1 MTGPDPRQSELN
13 DAGEAWLSFLA
24 VFVLAEIAMTAVL
37 WGYVSFYWALA
48 GGVPIAIVVGWAISI
63 VRPLRRAISAVVQ
76 GLLDLI

>member
-13 DAGEAWLSFLA
+13 DAGDAWLTFLA
-24 VFVLAEIAMTAVL
+24 MFVLAEIAMTAVL

-48 GGVPIAIVVGWAISI
+48 GGVPFSIAVGWAISL
-63 VRPLRRAISAVVQ
+63 VCPLRKAISALVQ